1 MTGSTTP
8 RKQRADCAA
17 ALPICT
23 RVRPVHGE
31 CACAALLHSTSSL
44 LSPMAFTPHASR
56 PRPGE
61 RSLKRALSGIPIHRT
76 IESYD
81 ESYGDRGLESVT
93 PRNGPGVML
102 SSRFHCYFAVGR
114 SPFRTMCS
122 WVVGLSTDRTY
133 LIFSW
138 ALPLPVTA
146 RSDFLSVS
154 ATRWM
159 SCCC

>member
-44 LSPMAFTPHASR
+44 LSPRAFTPHASR

-93 PRNGPGVML
+93 PRNGPGCD
-102 SSRFHCYFAVGR
+102 RFHAISLLFRGWPFPIPDNVLVGWWIVDGSNLFGFSRGRYRYR
-114 SPFRTMCS
+114 SLLVATSFQS
-122 WVVGLSTDRTY
+122 
-133 LIFSW
+133 
-138 ALPLPVTA
+138 ALRA
-146 RSDFLSVS
+146 G
-154 ATRWM
+154 
-159 SCCC
+159 